1 MKTKYIHYCWFG
13 GKPLPKLTKKCIE
26 SWKKSLTKDKLS
38 LVKEGNMKSFE
49 FKIKG
54 NFNKVLSDL
63 RKLLII
69 CNYYNLKTLGDLK
82 NLLS

>member
-1 MKTKYIHYCWFG
+1 
-13 GKPLPKLTKKCIE
+13 
-26 SWKKSLTKDKLS
+26 
-38 LVKEGNMKSFE
+38 MKSFE